1 MGEQLKYLLR
11 EDEISRACK
20 TSNNLYFGGS
30 PQIGKT
36 TLVKSVV
43 NQLRKSRNRCPIEV
57 EWDTDW
63 TASWI
68 EMLLQINL
76 FFIEKVQVLP
86 EVARLVEQYREPSSD
101 RTKFFEE
108 LESRFSTQVLLVM
121 DDLDSA
127 ERSYDPHGQP
137 RPGSLT
143 PIEVVGLG
151 TLPSVRLVATGRFPI
166 SNSRLGRFFDLEEW
180 LLLPPRN
187 LAEKYTQERLEPLE
201 LKDQDKVASL
211 IITWAGYHPFLLES
225 LLDRIPPKV
234 KEVEGIV
241 AEWKASADVQS
252 FLKEVLAYLEWQ
264 VSKES
269 EIRIVLRRVLDDTLD
284 KSLSTNEQILVHR
297 LRQCA
302 LVDAKGFDIPSK
314 LVYQELR
321 RTIVSSRW
329 WHFTGERLFGLA
341 IYSMLLS
348 TVLMLIL
355 GLVGKK
361 PVLGALPMLL
371 PVVYGIYGLF
381 VLRHGHD

>member
-1 MGEQLKYLLR
+1 
-11 EDEISRACK
+11 
-20 TSNNLYFGGS
+20 
-30 PQIGKT
+30 
-36 TLVKSVV
+36 
-43 NQLRKSRNRCPIEV
+43 
-57 EWDTDW
+57 
-63 TASWI
+63 
-68 EMLLQINL
+68 
-76 FFIEKVQVLP
+76 
-86 EVARLVEQYREPSSD
+86 
-101 RTKFFEE
+101 
-108 LESRFSTQVLLVM
+108 
-121 DDLDSA
+121 
-127 ERSYDPHGQP
+127 
-137 RPGSLT
+137 
-143 PIEVVGLG
+143 
-151 TLPSVRLVATGRFPI
+151 
-166 SNSRLGRFFDLEEW
+166 
-180 LLLPPRN
+180 LPPRN